1 MNRALRT
8 NIVYVTWR
16 DVREKFVLLPVGAL
30 RVPGF
35 DLKFIR
41 QEVRA
46 GCTVRGSLHSRF
58 VQVSIVLGVN

>member
-16 DVREKFVLLPVGAL
+16 DVCEKFVLHPVGAL

-35 DLKFIR
+35 DLELIR
-41 QEVRA
+41 LDGRA
-46 GCTVRGSLHSRF
+46 GRIVRSGLHSRF